1 VWRSE
6 TERLR
11 ARELVGNRRIN
22 SRKRDKEHM
31 CPFRDPSNPAHR
43 FWAISDESD
52 RFWGHFA
59 HTTRSV
65 LGSGLLLSLGFM
77 SRVSLLIRFR
87 PTRRS
92 DSPPPLLPRRESTQ
106 NDARIPKSTWQS
118 AQVAYLSSVFKYECE
133 LKLFFLYEL
142 SVRDLP
148 VWTVCLVST
157 KSRENLEYDK
167 VRGW

>member
-1 VWRSE
+1 VNRAGTTRAPGWCCVCGAGAASNNSFSDGSRNDGTPAPHVAPKSSTVTQARSS
-6 TERLR
+6 L
-11 ARELVGNRRIN
+11 
-22 SRKRDKEHM
+22 
-31 CPFRDPSNPAHR
+31 P
-43 FWAISDESD
+43 
-52 RFWGHFA
+52 
-59 HTTRSV
+59 RSV
-65 LGSGLLLSLGFM
+65 LQ
-77 SRVSLLIRFR
+77 ID
-87 PTRRS
+87 RS
-92 DSPPPLLPRRESTQ
+92 DSHV
-106 NDARIPKSTWQS
+106 QS